1 MTFSI
6 ITPSYGQLEWLRMC
20 VASVADQNQP
30 LKQGISKLED
40 GSLGAD
46 ENAAQRI
53 HDGTQSPISNLHIL
67 LSNLQMH
74 NPNVYRILLNII
86 LIIIKILY
94 I

>member
-6 ITPSYGQLEWLRMC
+6 ITPSYGQLEWLRLC

-30 LKQGISKLED
+30 LKQGISTLED

-53 HDGTQSPISNLHIL
+53 HDGTQSPISNLPATTQSPLAIEHIIQDGG
-67 LSNLQMH
+67 S
-74 NPNVYRILLNII
+74 PGIEEYE
-86 LIIIKILY
+86 
-94 I
+94 